1 MGYFGDYFKQFA
13 KKFGKNVVKD
23 VFNEYIYIVKKRAKE
38 EKANSNKK

>member
-23 VFNEYIYIVKKRAKE
+23 VFSEYIYIVKKRAKE
-38 EKANSNKK
+38 EKASSNKK